1 MPLDHNQTAQISIHS
16 QEDSG
21 VLALEDS
28 IPSQAQLQDLA
39 LE

>member
-1 MPLDHNQTAQISIHS
+1 MASSKAKIPESS